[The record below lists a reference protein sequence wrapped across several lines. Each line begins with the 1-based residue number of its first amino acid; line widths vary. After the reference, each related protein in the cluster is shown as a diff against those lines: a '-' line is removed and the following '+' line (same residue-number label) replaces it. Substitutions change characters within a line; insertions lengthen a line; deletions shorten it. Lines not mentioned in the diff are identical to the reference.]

1 MYWNCDNMQLGH
13 YLQAIRL
20 MAESSADLGPLMT
33 TSGHKLKLGC

>member
-20 MAESSADLGPLMT
+20 MAGASAGHGLLMT
-33 TSGHKLKLGC
+33 TLGYKLKLRC